1 MLKILRKIVNYWN
14 LKAHFE
20 FRQVYNA
27 QIMKHIQ
34 ISNVTSC
41 NLVQR
46 YVCWK
51 FNVSDASVEGTQAY
65 EHYVDRVSNCEVSRA
80 YK

>member
-1 MLKILRKIVNYWN
+1 MLKILRQLVNYRWN

-27 QIMKHIQ
+27 QIIKRIQ
-34 ISNVTSC
+34 ISNVVSR
-41 NLVQR
+41 NSVQR

-51 FNVSDASVEGTQAY
+51 FNVSDISLEGTQAY
-65 EHYVDRVSNCEVSRA
+65 
-80 YK
+80 